1 MKVVLACIKFWL
13 WSYCKTAE
21 IAWKTL
27 LILPLVSNHAAKA
40 EGCTNEGICQNSS
53 GKHQWPF
60 VHAQIAIIDDNCDF
74 TYHRPPSATLIL
86 GVPVFL
92 CCYPAL
98 LSSSIEN
105 DHVTIIASCIAT
117 ELISLQNVIFF
128 QITMSV
134 SSSAFLNSLS
144 VAQELN
150 VGWEVPNVMADMH
163 C

>member
-1 MKVVLACIKFWL
+1 M
-13 WSYCKTAE
+13 
-21 IAWKTL
+21 
-27 LILPLVSNHAAKA
+27 
-40 EGCTNEGICQNSS
+40 
-53 GKHQWPF
+53 
-60 VHAQIAIIDDNCDF
+60 
-74 TYHRPPSATLIL
+74 
-86 GVPVFL
+86 PVFL
-92 CCYPAL
+92 CCYPTL

-150 VGWEVPNVMADMH
+150 VG
-163 C
+163 